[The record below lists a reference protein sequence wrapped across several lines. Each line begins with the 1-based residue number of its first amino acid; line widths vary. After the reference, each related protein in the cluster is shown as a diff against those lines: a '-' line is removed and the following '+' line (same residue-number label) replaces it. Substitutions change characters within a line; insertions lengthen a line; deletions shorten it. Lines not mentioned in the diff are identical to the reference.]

1 MKKILIVDDDDL
13 ERTALKEILKAETD
27 WQVTEA
33 SDGQHALDLLCDGL
47 RPHLS
52 LFDLRMPKISG
63 MELLQRVRRDPALK
77 QLHVAIT
84 SATRDR
90 DTVIALSRLGISGYL
105 LKPHVAD
112 KVMATIRQIFATLPV
127 TAEPV
132 VVTRNLLHKTVLVV
146 EDDLMERT
154 ALSAIIKQEAG
165 WEIVEA
171 TSGINALEQLRDG
184 LRPDLCLFDLR
195 MPQMDGLSLL
205 EQIRSD
211 SSLQKLRVAI
221 MSGEQD
227 RAKILS
233 LSKLGISEYLLKPAN
248 PAKVRAAL
256 RAAAGLPTGTVNA
269 STPLAASTTTPAFP
283 LPTASSITTPA
294 FPVPAAVPP
303 PAATA
308 G

>member
-1 MKKILIVDDDDL
+1 MKKILVVDDDDL
-13 ERTALKEILKAETD
+13 ERTALKEILKAEPD

-33 SDGQHALDLLCDGL
+33 SDGQHALDMLCDGL

-52 LFDLRMPKISG
+52 LFDLRMPKIGG
-63 MELLQRVRRDPALK
+63 MELLQRVRRDPTLK
-77 QLHVAIT
+77 LLPVAIT

-105 LKPHVAD
+105 LKPYAGE
-112 KVMATIRQIFATLPV
+112 KVLATLRQIIAALPV
-127 TAEPV
+127 AAEPI

-154 ALSAIIKQEAG
+154 ALTAIITQEAG

-171 TSGINALEQLRDG
+171 TTGINALAQLRDG
-184 LRPDLCLFDLR
+184 LRPDLCLIDLR
-195 MPQMDGLSLL
+195 LPQMDGLSLL

-211 SSLQKLRVAI
+211 STLQKLRVAI

-227 RAKILS
+227 RSKILA

-248 PAKVRAAL
+248 PVKLRAAL
-256 RAAAGLPTGTVNA
+256 RAAAGLPSGAEST
-269 STPLAASTTTPAFP
+269 STPPASPPLSAAVTPVSSPAVPTTP
-283 LPTASSITTPA
+283 
-294 FPVPAAVPP
+294 PV
-303 PAATA
+303 ATS